1 MTLPRGLVT
10 GTAGV
15 LLLMGA
21 TVVAAQAVQSIDP
34 LQDPGHRTL
43 VSMVAGALVTAI
55 VGVWTGLRVIKT
67 LRDDFVALAA
77 EEGKRAAGA
86 AVAAH
91 NAAEDAHAVSR
102 ADILQPILDKLTRIE
117 REQSVISAL
126 LVERVK
132 NVDRRIAA
140 LEAAVRAGVQ
150 GHAADGRRLDAL
162 EDGEGASGDSSDDSF
177 EPLQSTPRRDSD
189 PDGADY
195 REQRTHHGQRIRGRG

>member
-1 MTLPRGLVT
+1 MSLPRGLVT

-21 TVVAAQAVQSIDP
+21 TVVAAQAVNAVDP

-43 VSMVAGALVTAI
+43 VSMVAGSLVTMI
-55 VGVWTGLRVIKT
+55 FGVWSGLRVIKT
-67 LRDDFVALAA
+67 LRDDFAALAA

-132 NVDRRIAA
+132 NVDRRLTA
-140 LEAAVRAGVQ
+140 LEG
-150 GHAADGRRLDAL
+150 
-162 EDGEGASGDSSDDSF
+162 GEAKAEESGDEFDTLSAR
-177 EPLQSTPRRDSD
+177 QRPRRESD
-189 PDGADY
+189 PEGSDMT
-195 REQRTHHGQRIRGRG
+195 RLRTGHGHRGRG